1 MQNTPDR
8 HPRKIFRATIPAG
21 FPGRIRHNKQVTA
34 TRPLQRNL
42 AAAFRI
48 APNPGCAPGTGAAR
62 EQRRSSRNSR
72 KNNGRNSGGSNG
84 RENVRRRITSK
95 NPERHLQSGS
105 SIRKIFNNATTVKS
119 QLKLQNPVTIKQR
132 NKPLNAQLS
141 AMRRHKEKNRRIRA
155 AKKSSAVNNLTINL
169 YICDI
174 VFKTLLIRNKT
185 WTKPMYGSCRMS

>member
-105 SIRKIFNNATTVKS
+105 SILRDCRKPGRICLQRLLRCK
-119 QLKLQNPVTIKQR
+119 LKQDDDRGFQVRGKNTC
-132 NKPLNAQLS
+132 LS
-141 AMRRHKEKNRRIRA
+141 EA
-155 AKKSSAVNNLTINL
+155 L
-169 YICDI
+169 
-174 VFKTLLIRNKT
+174 
-185 WTKPMYGSCRMS
+185 